1 MAPTLDPALERA
13 ELYVSSPPGQPVP
26 QPAALIEALAR
37 CGLRA
42 AAVECINLL
51 STPAR
56 ARDAGVAVTP
66 CWRMVHTSGA
76 FLVHGVAEDIDR
88 GAVDA
93 AHASSARGVTR

>member
-1 MAPTLDPALERA
+1 MTPTLDSALERA
-13 ELYVSSPPGQPVP
+13 ELYVSGPPGQPVP
-26 QPAALIEALAR
+26 QPAALVEALAR

-51 STPAR
+51 SAPAR

-66 CWRMVHTSGA
+66 CWRLIHAGGA

-88 GAVDA
+88 SAVEA